1 MKSRGVAPRPNSPFA
16 THSPQPKPGSSPE
29 HDILSSFINAMR
41 AKMCKRCP
49 IHDKCYQTDEDVLL
63 CLADM
68 LGDVFERLD
77 IKPTIEIEVVE

>member
-1 MKSRGVAPRPNSPFA
+1 
-16 THSPQPKPGSSPE
+16 
-29 HDILSSFINAMR
+29 MR
-41 AKMCKRCP
+41 AKMCKRCL